1 MNMCESTSLDLAAVH
16 QKFSAKCF
24 NDAWTL
30 LDKADRTRDEERL
43 MVATAMA
50 SLYHWLQR
58 PDCTAQQL
66 SVGYWQI
73 SRVHAVLRRGAE
85 ALHYA
90 EICESYSAELAPFY
104 RGYALEALARAA
116 KLTGAEELA
125 ERSKQSAKNLLPE
138 IIDAQEREALSG
150 DLATV

>member
-1 MNMCESTSLDLAAVH
+1 MTDSTSIELAATH
-16 QKFSAKCF
+16 KKLSAKCF
-24 NDAWTL
+24 NDTWTL
-30 LDKADRTRDEERL
+30 LDKADRTPDEERL

-58 PDCTAQQL
+58 SDCTAQQL
-66 SVGYWQI
+66 SVAYWQI
-73 SRVHAVLRRGAE
+73 SRVHAVLGRGNE

-90 EICESYSAELAPFY
+90 EICDSYSAQLTPFY

-125 ERSKQSAKNLLPE
+125 ERSKQSAVNLLPE
-138 IIDAQEREALSG
+138 ILDLQERNALSG